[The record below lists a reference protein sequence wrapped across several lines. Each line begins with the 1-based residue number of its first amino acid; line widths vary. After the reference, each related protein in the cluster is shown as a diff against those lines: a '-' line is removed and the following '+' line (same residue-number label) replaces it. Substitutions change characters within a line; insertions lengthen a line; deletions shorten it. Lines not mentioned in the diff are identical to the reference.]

1 MLLNYTVSNLIVQHG
16 QKIKIKITRISC
28 FIQPTLHLRMRNTP
42 PSTRAAS
49 SSPPTHQNIVA
60 AGVPPQAPR
69 S

>member
-1 MLLNYTVSNLIVQHG
+1 MDVIELYCQCLNRKTWT
-16 QKIKIKITRISC
+16 KTKKITHISC
-28 FIQPTLHLRMRNTP
+28 LIQPTLHLRMRNTP

-60 AGVPPQAPR
+60 AGVPPQAPG